1 MDTEKIVRGS
11 VIHVMNY
18 IVIELMRFGY
28 KLAVKNELADL
39 KDLINTNADKW
50 MRPEANEETGLI
62 CLDDDLDLLEALDD
76 AAVKRLM
83 ISIRRIL
90 KTVDT
95 YALMSSPDIDELLEE
110 EDLHDEAGGIFD
122 AYSVELAED
131 GSYENVLDNLVMY
144 YTAIYMLLWYCITQ
158 LELGR
163 LEVYDEALQLS
174 SDYYSSEGHEVSL
187 KEPVSELLLE
197 LSEDLGRDSVLMEEL
212 SRGNF
217 GLE

>member
-1 MDTEKIVRGS
+1 METEKIVRGS
-11 VIHVMNY
+11 VIHVLNY

-62 CLDDDLDLLEALDD
+62 CLDDDLDLLDTLDD

-83 ISIRRIL
+83 ISIQRIL

-95 YALMSSPDIDELLEE
+95 YVLVSSPDIDELLLE
-110 EDLHDEAGGIFD
+110 EDLHNEAEGIFYT
-122 AYSVELAED
+122 YSVEWEED
-131 GSYENVLDNLVMY
+131 GSYDSVRKNLFMY
-144 YTAIYMLLWYCITQ
+144 YSCIDMLLWYCITQ

-163 LEVYDEALQLS
+163 LDVYDEAMDFS
-174 SDYYSSEGHEVSL
+174 SDYYSGEGDEVSL
-187 KEPVSELLLE
+187 KEPASELLLTLAQDISGDMNLLDD
-197 LSEDLGRDSVLMEEL
+197 LS
-212 SRGNF
+212 
-217 GLE
+217 